1 MHSQIWIKVPL
12 RIELETGVEEHLL
25 IIADDGVGLPEDFD
39 LGKTDSFG
47 LNLVSNLVN
56 QLDGNISFDRS
67 HGTRYNI
74 TFKEL
79 GYKQRF

>member
-1 MHSQIWIKVPL
+1 MDKGSI

-56 QLDGNISFDRS
+56 QLDGNISFDRVMEPGIILPS
-67 HGTRYNI
+67 KSWVTSKD
-74 TFKEL
+74 FK
-79 GYKQRF
+79 